1 MDADELKATIKRLD
15 AMSARCD
22 ALIKKEKPLR
32 PDHTMGRKRLNTL
45 ANTSLNTPVAS
56 GPLAGREM
64 SYRNYRKPRNST
76 NHHGSP
82 SGYSPKISRGDMQDG
97 SIDAIFADFEAQF
110 DEMAQAHR
118 A

>member
-1 MDADELKATIKRLD
+1 MDATELKATI
-15 AMSARCD
+15 ARVDKMRERCQ
-22 ALIKKEKPLR
+22 ALIKDKPLQLDR
-32 PDHTMGRKRLNTL
+32 TVGRKRITRC
-45 ANTSLNTPVAS
+45 TPEGRDRPQSVGTGRHIPPVGS

-64 SYRNYRKPRNST
+64 RRS
-76 NHHGSP
+76 

-97 SIDAIFADFEAQF
+97 SIDAIFADFEAAF